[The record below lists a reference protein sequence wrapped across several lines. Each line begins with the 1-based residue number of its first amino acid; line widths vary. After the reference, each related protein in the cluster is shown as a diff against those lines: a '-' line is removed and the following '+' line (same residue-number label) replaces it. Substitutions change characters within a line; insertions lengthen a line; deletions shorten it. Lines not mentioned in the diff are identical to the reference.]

1 MMAYIKGIVTE
12 CAPTHEMVEA
22 GGVGYQVFISLNTF
36 SQINGL
42 KELKIL
48 TYAHYK
54 EDGQR
59 LYGFF
64 KDEERSLF
72 VHLISVNGVGPN
84 TARLI
89 LSSLDA
95 SALRNAIITG
105 DDTTF
110 KRVKG
115 IGPKTAQ
122 RIIIDLKDKLT
133 KDSVNESGSSFV
145 STFNLRKE
153 AQSALL
159 ALGFGRPQIEQALN
173 RIPGPASEGMSLEN
187 LIKEA
192 LKNLS

>member
-1 MMAYIKGIVTE
+1 MIAYIKGIVTE
-12 CAPTHEMVEA
+12 CAPTHVVVEA
-22 GGVGYQVFISLNTF
+22 GGVGYQIFISLSTF

-54 EDGQR
+54 EDGQS
-59 LYGFF
+59 LYGFY
-64 KDEERSLF
+64 KDDERSLF

-84 TARLI
+84 TARPI
-89 LSSLDA
+89 LSSLDTL
-95 SALRNAIITG
+95 ALRTAIISG

-133 KDSVNESGSSFV
+133 KDSVHDLGSSFI
-145 STFNLRKE
+145 STYNLRKE

-173 RIPGPASEGMSLEN
+173 RIPAPVSEGMSLEN
-187 LIKEA
+187 MIKEA